1 MRWILCL
8 AGLLLFCLSPARAG
22 SSPPKILLRIYVQ
35 TSGEGLPGTEAR
47 QITIPPN
54 NEAIMIRAIPEVT
67 EGDLIAVHADAAG
80 NIHFFFDHQGQINLD
95 AVTAQNQGRILVVT
109 LDGYIIYAP
118 LIDEQISTGEL
129 VMPHPLDPKVIQALQ
144 ETAQHNVE
152 QSHKD

>member
-1 MRWILCL
+1 MGVLVVCL
-8 AGLLLFCLSPARAG
+8 TPARAG
-22 SSPPKILLRIYVQ
+22 SSAPKILLRIYVQ

-47 QITIPPN
+47 QITVPPD
-54 NEAIMIRAIPEVT
+54 NETIMIRTIPEVT
-67 EGDLIAVHADAAG
+67 EGELIAVHADAAG
-80 NIHFFFDHQGQINLD
+80 NVHFFFNHQGQVNLN

-129 VMPHPLDPKVIQALQ
+129 VMPHPLDPKVLQLLQ

-152 QSHKD
+152 RARKD